1 MFYLDPPYLVKKS
14 YSSGNF
20 IENDFVSMAKILKII
35 QGEFVLSLN
44 DYDSMREIFKDFDFL
59 GVETLWISGTAKNT
73 SKRSAISQ

>member
-1 MFYLDPPYLVKKS
+1 
-14 YSSGNF
+14 
-20 IENDFVSMAKILKII
+20 MAKILKII